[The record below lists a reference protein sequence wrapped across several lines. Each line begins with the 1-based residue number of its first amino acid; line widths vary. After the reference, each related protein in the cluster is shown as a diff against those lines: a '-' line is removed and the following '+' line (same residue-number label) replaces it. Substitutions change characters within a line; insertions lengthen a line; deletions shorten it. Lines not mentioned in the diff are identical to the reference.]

1 MVNRGSLTMFRSL
14 HDSFVFLVLNYE
26 TLTCGAI
33 RQPGEQQLA
42 APLPSV
48 YMREVESGEG
58 GLDFKALRHGEF
70 WSQDHASAN

>member
-1 MVNRGSLTMFRSL
+1 MFRSL

-26 TLTCGAI
+26 MLTRGAI

>member
-1 MVNRGSLTMFRSL
+1 M
-14 HDSFVFLVLNYE
+14 
-26 TLTCGAI
+26 CAI